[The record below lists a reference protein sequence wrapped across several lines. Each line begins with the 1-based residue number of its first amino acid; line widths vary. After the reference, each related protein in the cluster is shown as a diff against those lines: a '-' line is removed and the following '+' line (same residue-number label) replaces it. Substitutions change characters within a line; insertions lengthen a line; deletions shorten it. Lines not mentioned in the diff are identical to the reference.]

1 MGYARVL
8 SVGLLG
14 LTGRLIEIEADLS
27 AGLPGMIV
35 SGLPDAAVNESR
47 ERIRAAVINSGLP
60 WPNRRITVNLLP
72 ASVPKHGSLF
82 DLGVA
87 AAVLC
92 AAGAVP
98 VDRLHDVA
106 LIGELGLD
114 GRVRQVRGV
123 LPAVLAA
130 GRSGVHRV
138 LVPAGN
144 GREAALVPDTVV
156 QTVDTLAMLLAH
168 LRGETEL
175 PGPAADDD
183 ATASAASADLVDVV
197 GQERGRRAIEIAAAG
212 GHNVAL
218 FGPPG
223 AGKTMLAERLPGVLP
238 SLSDEQAL
246 EVTAVHSVVGALPGS
261 AGLLR
266 QPPYQAPHHTSTPA
280 AIVGGGSGLPRPG
293 AISLAHHGVLF
304 LDEAPEY
311 RPGVLN
317 ALREPL
323 ENGEI
328 RLARASGSV
337 CFPARFQLVL
347 AANPCPC
354 GERGGDC
361 LCSPLVRRRYLGR
374 LSGPL
379 LDRVDLQLD
388 LLPVRSAHLLV
399 EGQAP
404 EDSATV
410 AARVRQA
417 RDSAAVRWSGGAG
430 PLNATI
436 PGRMLRSG
444 RWRLP
449 RTVSVL
455 AERLVDSGALS
466 ARGYDRVLRIAW
478 TVADLAG
485 RSRPDAGD
493 VAEAIELRTRTTP

>member
-1 MGYARVL
+1 
-8 SVGLLG
+8 
-14 LTGRLIEIEADLS
+14 
-27 AGLPGMIV
+27 
-35 SGLPDAAVNESR
+35 
-47 ERIRAAVINSGLP
+47 
-60 WPNRRITVNLLP
+60 
-72 ASVPKHGSLF
+72 
-82 DLGVA
+82 
-87 AAVLC
+87 
-92 AAGAVP
+92 
-98 VDRLHDVA
+98 
-106 LIGELGLD
+106 
-114 GRVRQVRGV
+114 
-123 LPAVLAA
+123 
-130 GRSGVHRV
+130 
-138 LVPAGN
+138 
-144 GREAALVPDTVV
+144 
-156 QTVDTLAMLLAH
+156 
-168 LRGETEL
+168 
-175 PGPAADDD
+175 
-183 ATASAASADLVDVV
+183 
-197 GQERGRRAIEIAAAG
+197 
-212 GHNVAL
+212 
-218 FGPPG
+218 
-223 AGKTMLAERLPGVLP
+223 MLAERLPGVLP